1 MPDLEPT
8 AEQGR
13 SKYYTGLPAGVS
25 LGGYELK
32 SILGQGAFGITYRAR
47 HPNQNHD
54 VAIKEYLPATLAV
67 RQDRT
72 TVIPRSEDLAEQFAW
87 GRSRFLEEANTLKKL
102 DGTPSIVGVHDFL
115 EAGVPRPS

>member
-1 MPDLEPT
+1 MPNIEPR
-8 AEQGR
+8 AELGR
-13 SKYYTGLPAGVS
+13 SKYYTGLPAGMS

-47 HPNQNHD
+47 HPDQNCD

-72 TVIPRSEDLAEQFAW
+72 TVIPRSDDLAEQFAW

-102 DGTPSIVGVHDFL
+102 EGTPSIVSVHDFL
-115 EAGVPRPS
+115 EANGTA